1 MENIKIEKQENKE
14 EIKNMEN
21 VITDT
26 QETKVNTTMEIQEAE
41 VKTNDS
47 TTEIQET
54 EANTNYTE
62 DIQFKINEYK
72 TIIANKAYMFAP
84 LTVAY
89 NDLKVLIDKTPELEL
104 VDYFFDSI
112 SCRR

>member
-1 MENIKIEKQENKE
+1 MENNEFKTENKIKE
-14 EIKNMEN
+14 EIVMNDNIKEN
-21 VITDT
+21 INNVVEIGKTQTNNNTAET
-26 QETKVNTTMEIQEAE
+26 QEI
-41 VKTNDS
+41 
-47 TTEIQET
+47 

-62 DIQFKINEYK
+62 EIQAKINEFK

-84 LTVAY
+84 LTVPY
-89 NDLKVLIDKTPELEL
+89 DDLTVLIDKTPELEL